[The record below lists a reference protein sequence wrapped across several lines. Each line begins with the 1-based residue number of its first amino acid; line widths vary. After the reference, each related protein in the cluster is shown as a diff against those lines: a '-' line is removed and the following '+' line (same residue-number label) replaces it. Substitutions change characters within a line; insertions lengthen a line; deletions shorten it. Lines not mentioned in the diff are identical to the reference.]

1 MFLENYGFQPK
12 RDNLIGASLALHQRV
27 YAPLGSINKFLYPIY
42 SVLLFSKTPHVVDG
56 ILVWLLK
63 GAARMDSGEELPT
76 YHVLALSGGGYRALY
91 TATILKELEQVLGR
105 PIASHFD
112 LICGT
117 SAGGLLALGLAS
129 EIPATELKSLFEDQ
143 GPQIFGSRDFMR
155 KRFGFL
161 TRAKH
166 SNAGLRSVLEH
177 RFGDTTMGQLKHR
190 VLIPAVNY
198 TTGRGQ
204 FFKTPHHPSFELD
217 HRMSVVDVA
226 LATSA
231 APVYFPSVRN
241 ERGVF
246 VDGGLVGNAPGL
258 FGLHEVRTFL
268 APDQNA
274 RVRVLAIGTM
284 TVGATVS
291 GGKDLDQGIIGWGSN
306 LFDLVIS
313 AQESSVDY
321 MLTQSLGDNYFKI
334 DDQVTPQQS
343 SDVKALD
350 DVSLASTNTLRDRG
364 TAAAQR
370 ALGDRR
376 FPQFRAHHA
385 TPPTFYHGPNK
396 NSEGLQ
402 C

>member
-1 MFLENYGFQPK
+1 MTDETL
-12 RDNLIGASLALHQRV
+12 D
-27 YAPLGSINKFLYPIY
+27 
-42 SVLLFSKTPHVVDG
+42 
-56 ILVWLLK
+56 
-63 GAARMDSGEELPT
+63 LPT

-91 TATILKELEQVLGR
+91 TATILKEFEQVLGR

-129 EIPATELKSLFEDQ
+129 EIPASDLKSLFEDQ
-143 GPQIFGSRDFMR
+143 GPTIFNTRNFAR
-155 KRFGFL
+155 KRLGFL
-161 TRAKH
+161 SRAKH
-166 SNAGLRSVLEH
+166 SNAGLRSVLEE
-177 RFGDTTMGQLKHR
+177 RFGTTTMGDLKHR

-204 FFKTPHHPSFELD
+204 FFKTPHHPTFEMD
-217 HRMSVVDVA
+217 YRMSLVDVA

-268 APDQNA
+268 APKQDV
-274 RVRVLAIGTM
+274 RIRVLAIGTM

-291 GGKDLDQGIIGWGSN
+291 GGRDLDQGIIGWGST

-321 MLTQSLGDNYFKI
+321 MLTQSLGDCYLKI

-343 SDVKALD
+343 GDVKALD
-350 DVSLASTNTLRDRG
+350 DVSAASTNTLRDRG

-370 ALGDRR
+370 ALGDSR
-376 FPQFRAHHA
+376 FKPFRSHHA
-385 TPPTFYHGPNK
+385 ARPTFYHGPNK
-396 NSEGLQ
+396 NSEDL
-402 C
+402 

>member
-1 MFLENYGFQPK
+1 MVFG
-12 RDNLIGASLALHQRV
+12 RGAVRMN
-27 YAPLGSINKFLYPIY
+27 GS
-42 SVLLFSKTPHVVDG
+42 
-56 ILVWLLK
+56 
-63 GAARMDSGEELPT
+63 EELPT

-129 EIPATELKSLFEDQ
+129 EIPASELKSLFEDQ
-143 GPQIFGSRDFMR
+143 GQQIFGSRDFMR

-166 SNAGLRSVLEH
+166 SNTGLRSVLEQ

-190 VLIPAVNY
+190 VLVPAVNY

-268 APDQNA
+268 APNQNA

-321 MLTQSLGDNYFKI
+321 MLTQSLGDSYFKI

-343 SDVKALD
+343 GDVKALD

-385 TPPTFYHGPNK
+385 TPPTFYHGSNK
-396 NSEGLQ
+396 NSEDL
-402 C
+402 

>member
-1 MFLENYGFQPK
+1 MN
-12 RDNLIGASLALHQRV
+12 
-27 YAPLGSINKFLYPIY
+27 GS
-42 SVLLFSKTPHVVDG
+42 
-56 ILVWLLK
+56 
-63 GAARMDSGEELPT
+63 EELPT

-129 EIPATELKSLFEDQ
+129 EIPASELKSLFEDQ
-143 GPQIFGSRDFMR
+143 GQQIFGSRDFMR

-166 SNAGLRSVLEH
+166 SNTGLRSVLEQ

-190 VLIPAVNY
+190 VLVPAVNY

-268 APDQNA
+268 APNQNA

-321 MLTQSLGDNYFKI
+321 MLTQSLGDSYFKI

-343 SDVKALD
+343 GDVKALD

-396 NSEGLQ
+396 NSEDL
-402 C
+402 